1 MDCVHRPQNAQS
13 ATVVLVAELVATRR
27 EERPLWICA
36 PMIHST
42 AIALSPS
49 PTERALVQVAPHP
62 KCPTAPGKRKES
74 VCFTEIFESENG
86 GLALHQANGLGRKRN
101 LRHNTSHKR
110 NLRHNTS
117 HTQADDHTIRLWS
130 LLVGGRTLP
139 TAPLYLSQAVCNV
152 LGRKPVSYSVPRLV
166 PQSRTV

>member
-62 KCPTAPGKRKES
+62 KCPTAGPRLEKEIC
-74 VCFTEIFESENG
+74 VTESENG

-117 HTQADDHTIRLWS
+117 QTQADGRWGTDRDRRTGWKIDTRAEMRDQGQGQSQRRAVVRLC
-130 LLVGGRTLP
+130 
-139 TAPLYLSQAVCNV
+139 QAD
-152 LGRKPVSYSVPRLV
+152 GEWWAD
-166 PQSRTV
+166 

>member
-62 KCPTAPGKRKES
+62 KCPPDRAWKKKRKRLR
-74 VCFTEIFESENG
+74 TEIFESENG

-117 HTQADDHTIRLWS
+117 QTQAD
-130 LLVGGRTLP
+130 GRWGTD
-139 TAPLYLSQAVCNV
+139 
-152 LGRKPVSYSVPRLV
+152 RDR
-166 PQSRTV
+166 RTGWKID

>member
-62 KCPTAPGKRKES
+62 TAPGKRKES
-74 VCFTEIFESENG
+74 AAFEIFESENG
-86 GLALHQANGLGRKRN
+86 GLALHQHIA
-101 LRHNTSHKR
+101 
-110 NLRHNTS
+110 
-117 HTQADDHTIRLWS
+117 QAQS
-130 LLVGGRTLP
+130 
-139 TAPLYLSQAVCNV
+139 APQHIAHA
-152 LGRKPVSYSVPRLV
+152 
-166 PQSRTV
+166 SR

>member
-62 KCPTAPGKRKES
+62 KCPR
-74 VCFTEIFESENG
+74 
-86 GLALHQANGLGRKRN
+86 
-101 LRHNTSHKR
+101 
-110 NLRHNTS
+110 
-117 HTQADDHTIRLWS
+117 
-130 LLVGGRTLP
+130 
-139 TAPLYLSQAVCNV
+139 
-152 LGRKPVSYSVPRLV
+152 PRLEKEKKAPV
-166 PQSRTV
+166 Y

>member
-62 KCPTAPGKRKES
+62 SQIAVAPHKEKKAS
-74 VCFTEIFESENG
+74 
-86 GLALHQANGLGRKRN
+86 
-101 LRHNTSHKR
+101 
-110 NLRHNTS
+110 
-117 HTQADDHTIRLWS
+117 
-130 LLVGGRTLP
+130 P
-139 TAPLYLSQAVCNV
+139 Y
-152 LGRKPVSYSVPRLV
+152 
-166 PQSRTV
+166 

>member
-42 AIALSPS
+42 AIALSLS

-62 KCPTAPGKRKES
+62 KCPRPRLEKEKKAPA
-74 VCFTEIFESENG
+74 EIFESENG
-86 GLALHQANGLGRKRN
+86 GLALHQHIA
-101 LRHNTSHKR
+101 
-110 NLRHNTS
+110 
-117 HTQADDHTIRLWS
+117 QAQS
-130 LLVGGRTLP
+130 
-139 TAPLYLSQAVCNV
+139 APQHIAHA
-152 LGRKPVSYSVPRLV
+152 
-166 PQSRTV
+166 SR